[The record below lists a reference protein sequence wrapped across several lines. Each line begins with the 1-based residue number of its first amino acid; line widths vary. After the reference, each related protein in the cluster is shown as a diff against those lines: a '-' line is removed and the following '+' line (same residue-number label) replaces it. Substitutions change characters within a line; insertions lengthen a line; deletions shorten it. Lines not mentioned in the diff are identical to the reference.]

1 MLLIMVVHLVVDIG
15 AMGWESSGQA
25 VGGLALEQDQLRGRR
40 VVKDALEVHCI
51 INLILGLKDFL
62 ELEVIMT
69 IPQCIEVNVTIVLPI

>member
-69 IPQCIEVNVTIVLPI
+69 IPQCIKVNVTIVLPI